1 MKLDKYFTDTK
12 GTGIFAS
19 ANREGEVN
27 TAIFSRP
34 HIASDGSM
42 VFIMGDNRTHAN
54 LQTNPHA
61 SFLFLEA
68 GPGYRGSRFY
78 LTKIAEEENDEL
90 VRELCRRCKEV
101 NDTDSMR
108 KRYVV
113 YFTIDKQLPLIGPEA

>member
-1 MKLDKYFTDTK
+1 MNLENYFTETK
-12 GTGIFAS
+12 GTGIIAS

-34 HIASDGSM
+34 HIAADGTM

-54 LQTNPHA
+54 LQANPHA
-61 SFLFLEA
+61 SFLFMEA
-68 GPGYRGSRFY
+68 APGYRGSRFY

-101 NDTDSMR
+101 NNPDSMR

-113 YFTIDKQLPLIGPEA
+113 YFYINKQLPLIGTEE

>member
-1 MKLDKYFTDTK
+1 MNLDKYFTDTT
-12 GTGIFAS
+12 GTGVFAS

-34 HIASDGSM
+34 HIAEDGRM
-42 VFIMGDNRTHAN
+42 VFIMGDNRTHEN

-78 LTKIAEEENDEL
+78 LTKTAEEENDEL

-101 NDTDSMR
+101 NNPDSMR

-113 YFTIDKQLPLIGPEA
+113 YFNIDKELPLIGAGE

>member
-1 MKLDKYFTDTK
+1 MNLEKYFNETH
-12 GTGIFAS
+12 GTGVLAS
-19 ANREGEVN
+19 ANKTGEVN

-34 HIASDGSM
+34 HIAKDGSM
-42 VFIMGDNRTHAN
+42 VFIMGDKKTHEN

-68 GPGYRGSRFY
+68 GPGYRGRRFY

-101 NDTDSMR
+101 NDPHSMR

-113 YFTIDKQLPLIGPEA
+113 YFNIDKELPLIGAGE